1 MGSPK
6 SKPSSPMAS
15 SKPPTPSSKSKSS
28 SPVASPALHHQA
40 RRRRRRCLIAT
51 TAVLLALAVVLAV
64 LFLTVLRVR
73 DPTIRLVSTQFV
85 GAAPRFALLP
95 TPSIRLNLT
104 LLITVSVHNPNP
116 ASFTY
121 ADGGHADLSYR
132 GAHVGDA
139 EIDPGAV
146 PSGGDAEVRLVLTLE
161 ADRFAA
167 AGDSRQL
174 ADDVESRALPLD
186 ASTTVPGTVLLFG
199 VFRRS
204 AVAFSEC
211 RLVFAVMEMRV
222 QSHQCNSRTKL

>member
-1 MGSPK
+1 MAMGSPK
-6 SKPSSPMAS
+6 SKSSSPMAS
-15 SKPPTPSSKSKSS
+15 SKPPTPSS
-28 SPVASPALHHQA
+28 ASHHQA
-40 RRRRRRCLIAT
+40 RRRCRRCLVAT

-95 TPSIRLNLT
+95 TPSLHLNLT
-104 LLITVSVHNPNP
+104 LLVTVSVHNPNP

-121 ADGGHADLSYR
+121 AGGGHTNLSYR

-146 PSGGDAEVRLVLTLE
+146 PSRGDAEVRVALTLE
-161 ADRFAA
+161 ADRFVA
-167 AGDSRQL
+167 AGDVRQL
-174 ADDVESRALPLD
+174 AEDVESQAMPLD
-186 ASTTVPGTVLLFG
+186 AATTVPGTVLLFG

-204 AVAFSEC
+204 AVAYSEC
-211 RLVFAVMEMRV
+211 RLVVAVMGMRV
-222 QSHQCNSRTKL
+222 QSHECNSRTKL